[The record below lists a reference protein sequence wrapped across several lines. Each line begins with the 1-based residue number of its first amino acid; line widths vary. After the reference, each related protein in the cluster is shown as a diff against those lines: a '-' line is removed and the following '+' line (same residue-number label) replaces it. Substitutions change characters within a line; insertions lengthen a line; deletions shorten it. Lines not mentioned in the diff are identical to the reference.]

1 MQLCLV
7 KFPTQKL
14 KKKKF
19 LFMPNLL
26 KGFKDSPNF
35 QFNKVMKNR

>member
-14 KKKKF
+14 KKKI
-19 LFMPNLL
+19 LFMPNFL